1 MVTGFAGTTAP
12 HPIWQVK
19 RDGTIGW
26 YNTAYETLYKIV
38 FDKEPHADQPLFDIE
53 AQSTDPL
60 RSNRTSVS
68 SGPGGKHFYRHYHFG
83 RTQRLE
89 TPKPTQLCM
98 GQYPRFS
105 YKISPQSPWE
115 CEIKWANGD
124 IFSCSIKPVALGATM
139 LVFKTKPAITHST
152 PEKSPELQK

>member
-1 MVTGFAGTTAP
+1 MAQLTG
-12 HPIWQVK
+12 I
-19 RDGTIGW
+19 
-26 YNTAYETLYKIV
+26 TLLMKLFIKIV

-98 GQYPRFS
+98 GQHPRFS